1 MRVVIT
7 GASGNVGTA
16 LLRILPAEHDVVG
29 VVRRIPAR
37 QGVYQRADW
46 CSLDLTAQDGAADL
60 RRMFEGADV
69 VVASSSPGLCP
80 SPTRHALA

>member
-29 VVRRIPAR
+29 VVRRPPAP

-46 CSLDLTAQDGAADL
+46 CALDLTGQGGLADL
-60 RRMFEGADV
+60 RRVLRAPRSSCISRGA
-69 VVASSSPGLCP
+69 SNP
-80 SPTRHALA
+80 HATPDI